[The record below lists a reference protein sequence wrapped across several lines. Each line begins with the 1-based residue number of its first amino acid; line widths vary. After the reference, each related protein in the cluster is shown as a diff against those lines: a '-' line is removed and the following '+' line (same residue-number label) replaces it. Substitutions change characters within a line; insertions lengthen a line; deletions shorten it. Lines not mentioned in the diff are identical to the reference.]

1 MFLYWKKRGAYELE
15 TLPSSLTELGAE
27 RYSWSS
33 SLDVIHDLGDEKTTQ
48 EEKGVACQH
57 PDCPDHRRAA
67 KVRCCTWE
75 CRRPL
80 QEGRTM
86 VSGHP
91 SLAVGAEEES
101 VAEGRGSGELALR
114 PKIWTEACAFSF
126 RARIVQCSS
135 SHDEN
140 IGRKTIEKKA
150 FGVGARSSRDPATLA
165 VLGHALRSV
174 LTGATRPGGEDAL
187 TGIQGRP
194 RTHVSV
200 LQRQVC
206 HHPDCQDLNNKTPL
220 NLCESC
226 DSRRHTEESDSMHF
240 DRHPR
245 FDLQPQGSI
254 LARNVSTR
262 SCPPRTSPPSDLE
275 EEEDGGSDR
284 GDRKAGGMKL
294 AKKKPRRRHTDDPS
308 KECFT
313 LKFDLS
319 VDIDMEIV
327 PAMKKK
333 TLREVLGPVF
343 ERKGI
348 ELSRVDLFLDQSN
361 TPLSLNFEAYRFGGH
376 YLKVRARQGEEL
388 KVEQGV
394 KDLRS
399 LSLPIMKPG
408 GSHSPYIMTPGSERV
423 EHGSL
428 GRRESVDL
436 LGQARRRKNMTEFL
450 GDSNIPSPDSLA
462 QLGGSLPGVGTGPDS
477 WKNRAASRFS
487 GFFSS
492 GAVAGPFGKDVD
504 RVEQLHSKLHSYT
517 LMGLPKV
524 PPQLSF
530 HHDSWEEEDTNL
542 ELEESWQCLLENPES
557 LTRRQFHQQEAIWEL
572 LQTEATYI
580 KKLRVITDLFLCGL
594 LNLQES
600 GLLTEVEPARLFSN
614 IQDIVRLH
622 TALWAQVMLPVLEQ
636 ARENRT
642 LLNPT
647 NLHHGF
653 KTISSRFKPYIR
665 YCMEEEGCM
674 EYMRSLLKD
683 NELFKTYVTWA
694 ETHKQFN
701 RLKLTDMLV
710 KPHQRLTKYPL
721 LLKSLLKKTDEPAA
735 RDAVNSMVASVEGF
749 INSVDSQM
757 LQRQEQQKL
766 AAISSRIE
774 SYEAVEGGSEE
785 VEKILREF
793 SRFDLTAPMM
803 GTSPEETRQLHLE
816 GALRMKE
823 GKDSRMDVYCFLF
836 TDLLLITKSV
846 KRVEKVKVI
855 RQPLLINNVVCR
867 ELKDPGSFLLI
878 YLNEFHSAVAAYSFQ
893 ANSATQGRSW
903 IDAICNVQ
911 NQFQRLR
918 SEEHVRQQVTTLQQR
933 LEEEEESSNSTTSSP
948 GLPHKEQQSGSQSDG
963 STETLS
969 VAIVEENSGTTDS
982 FSLHADLGESFG
994 EGSASEVEM
1003 PSPRSTSLN
1012 SNPNSLQR
1020 LFCTEVGANPERLGG
1035 PGGLDMGPQCR
1046 SLSMDSAYGTLSPES
1061 LLRELQ
1067 LRERPGQ
1074 SQSEGEETEGEEAE
1088 QDEEEEDASS
1098 SGSQLSVDSSL
1109 RLRRHAPVQPRPH
1122 CLQVLAPMSRSE
1134 DNLLQRLHR
1143 RSRTAAAASAAS
1155 ETPAQGRGERGA
1167 SRSLPHLC
1175 KHGSRGPE
1183 LIFQADSGQPDAN
1196 EDHPVTHSAP
1206 SGKLTDTLRR
1216 ATGREVHRALS
1227 GGGSQSCPC
1236 SRASSSGSDC
1246 ETTPPASLEE
1256 ECDGADGSAE
1266 QEALDGSEPTSA
1278 RQSHSPAQQ
1287 HKKLTLAQLYRIR
1300 TTLVL
1305 NSTLTASEV

>member
-1 MFLYWKKRGAYELE
+1 MNSVLHRYGSPPRSW
-15 TLPSSLTELGAE
+15 LGLRLRLNE
-27 RYSWSS
+27 KPTQ
-33 SLDVIHDLGDEKTTQ
+33 DEK
-48 EEKGVACQH
+48 GMVCQH
-57 PDCPDHRRAA
+57 PDCPDHRRAT
-67 KVRCCTWE
+67 K
-75 CRRPL
+75 
-80 QEGRTM
+80 
-86 VSGHP
+86 
-91 SLAVGAEEES
+91 
-101 VAEGRGSGELALR
+101 
-114 PKIWTEACAFSF
+114 
-126 RARIVQCSS
+126 
-135 SHDEN
+135 
-140 IGRKTIEKKA
+140 
-150 FGVGARSSRDPATLA
+150 
-165 VLGHALRSV
+165 
-174 LTGATRPGGEDAL
+174 
-187 TGIQGRP
+187 
-194 RTHVSV
+194 
-200 LQRQVC
+200 VC

-226 DSRRHTEESDSMHF
+226 DSRRHPEESDSMHF

-245 FDLQPQGSI
+245 FDLHPQGSV

-275 EEEDGGSDR
+275 EEEDGGNDR
-284 GDRKAGGMKL
+284 GRERKAGGMKL
-294 AKKKPRRRHTDDPS
+294 TKKKPRRRHTDDPS

-319 VDIDMEIV
+319 VDIDTEIV

-376 YLKVRARQGEEL
+376 YLKVRARPGEEL

-399 LSLPIMKPG
+399 LSLPIMKSG
-408 GSHSPYIMTPGSERV
+408 GNHSPYIMTPGSERV

-450 GDSNIPSPDSLA
+450 GDSSIPSPDSLG
-462 QLGGSLPGVGTGPDS
+462 QLGGSLPSVGPGPDS

-492 GAVAGPFGKDVD
+492 GAVAGPFGKEVD

-517 LMGLPKV
+517 VLGLPKV
-524 PPQLSF
+524 PTLLSF
-530 HHDSWEEEDTNL
+530 HHDSWEEEETNL
-542 ELEESWQCLLENPES
+542 ELEDSWQSLLENPES
-557 LTRRQFHQQEAIWEL
+557 LTRRQVHQQEAIWEL
-572 LQTEATYI
+572 LQTETTYI
-580 KKLRVITDLFLCGL
+580 KKLHVITDLFLCGL

-614 IQDIVRLH
+614 IQEIVRLH
-622 TALWAQVMLPVLEQ
+622 TALWAQVMLPALEK
-636 ARENRT
+636 AREKRT
-642 LLNPT
+642 MLNPAD
-647 NLHHGF
+647 LHQGF
-653 KTISSRFKPYIR
+653 KTIGSRFKPYIR

-683 NELFKTYVTWA
+683 NELFRIYVTWA
-694 ETHKQFN
+694 ETHKQCN

-721 LLKSLLKKTDEPAA
+721 LLKSVLKKTDEPAA

-757 LQRQEQQKL
+757 RQRQEQQKL
-766 AAISSRIE
+766 ATISSRIE

-793 SRFDLTAPMM
+793 NRFDLTAPMM

-893 ANSATQGRSW
+893 ANSATQGRTW
-903 IDAICNVQ
+903 IDAIFNVQ
-911 NQFQRLR
+911 NQLQRLR

-933 LEEEEESSNSTTSSP
+933 LEEEEETGNSTTSSP
-948 GLPHKEQQSGSQSDG
+948 CLQHVEHQSGSQSDG

-969 VAIVEENSGTTDS
+969 VAVIEDTSGAGDS
-982 FSLHADLGESFG
+982 SPLHMDLGESFG
-994 EGSASEVEM
+994 EGSVAEVETF
-1003 PSPRSTSLN
+1003 SPHSAALN
-1012 SNPNSLQR
+1012 SKPNGLQH
-1020 LFCTEVGANPERLGG
+1020 LFCSDVGVKPERIVG
-1035 PGGLDMGPQCR
+1035 PGGLDMDPQCR

-1061 LLRELQ
+1061 LLRELH
-1067 LRERPGQ
+1067 LRERP
-1074 SQSEGEETEGEEAE
+1074 SQSEGEETEGDEAE
-1088 QDEEEEDASS
+1088 QEEEEEEDVSS
-1098 SGSQLSVDSSL
+1098 NGSQLSVDNSL
-1109 RLRRHAPVQPRPH
+1109 KLRRRPPVHPRPH
-1122 CLQVLAPMSRSE
+1122 CLQVFALRSRSE
-1134 DNLLQRLHR
+1134 DNLLQRFHH
-1143 RSRTAAAASAAS
+1143 SSGTGVPGTAP
-1155 ETPAQGRGERGA
+1155 EVQGRGERDV
-1167 SRSLPHLC
+1167 SKSLSHLYKRS
-1175 KHGSRGPE
+1175 SQSTE
-1183 LIFQADSGQPDAN
+1183 LIFQADTGQPHTS
-1196 EDHPVTHSAP
+1196 EDPLTCSAP
-1206 SGKLTDTLRR
+1206 SEKLSNTLRR
-1216 ATGREVHRALS
+1216 AEAREVQRALS
-1227 GGGSQSCPC
+1227 SGGSKSCPC

-1246 ETTPPASLEE
+1246 ELAPPCSVGGK
-1256 ECDGADGSAE
+1256 CSFGSSTE
-1266 QEALDGSEPTSA
+1266 QEALNGREPVSA
-1278 RQSHSPAQQ
+1278 RKSPSESHGLAQQ